1 MSAQLT
7 SGKASEI
14 LTRVQK
20 NPEIG
25 SDNET
30 YVADLIQ
37 RVAEGFVR
45 DVRFRRYPELS
56 QGTSIGRAGAAITI
70 ESLSSN
76 KIEIAANGSGFE
88 IIELTLAGADTG
100 DKIATELQT
109 QIQAGSADSFDEI
122 TVVFADTQYTITSG
136 RYGEGSSVNVTFS
149 ETSKHVAQALN
160 LSPNYGGV
168 EVPGSEAK
176 EEADDYVVEVTEILY
191 RKAGLE
197 GIQSGTVPGDISFS
211 MYEEELSPN
220 ARRILTNMRRVYL

>member
-1 MSAQLT
+1 MSLSA
-7 SGKASEI
+7 SKASEI
-14 LTRVQK
+14 LTRVQL

-25 SDNET
+25 SDNAT

-37 RVAEGFVR
+37 RAAEGFVR

-56 QGTSIGRAGAAITI
+56 QGTSIGRAGASTNI
-70 ESLSSN
+70 SGLSSN
-76 KIEIAANGSGFE
+76 EIEIAANGSGFE

-100 DKIATELQT
+100 AKIATELQT
-109 QIQAGSADSFDEI
+109 QIRAGSADSFDEI
-122 TVVFADTQYTITSG
+122 TVTFAGTQYTITSG
-136 RYGEGSSVNVTFS
+136 RYGEGSSVNVVFS

-160 LSPNYGGV
+160 LSPWYGGV
-168 EVPGSEAK
+168 ESPGSDAK

-211 MYEEELSPN
+211 MYADELSPN
-220 ARRILTNMRRVYL
+220 ARRILTNMRRIFR